1 MNLRSAPPAV
11 EDRGPPAAVPVA
23 AEPALPG
30 ALEFLLRRLR
40 LRSDFPAMTSS
51 IMAINRL
58 AASEDTT
65 SSRLAS
71 EILKDFALTNKI
83 LRLVNSAQ
91 YAQFSTTRISTI
103 SRAIVI
109 LGVDTI
115 RSMTISLMLFDQ
127 IRDREQASALGNE
140 FMRAGLGALL
150 SRELSRDALG
160 GQAEEAYLCA
170 LFHRLGRLLA
180 QCYFPEEAEDV
191 RRLVREADDGDR
203 EPIDE
208 EAAAVQVLGL
218 GYQALGIAIARGWAF
233 PEAMIH
239 SMQRMPPGRVP
250 ASALPQER
258 LRALSAF
265 SAELGELLEATP
277 DDGRSAAIGLLCRRY
292 QDSIAVSVAQA
303 QAAVVS
309 AASGLAEMARV
320 FHIDLAAT
328 PLGQQL
334 SRAAVEFRPPASP
347 LAAKAAAAAV
357 VADINAQPAAV
368 AVVSGAAG
376 DGEAAPAPPDAE
388 AILTRGIQ
396 DLSDAL
402 LEDGKLSDLLRIV
415 TETLYR
421 ALAPQRV
428 ILCLRDGRS
437 NRMQARLMLGADN
450 SVVTCGQFQFGLGP
464 PDDLFKLILAQDVD
478 VLIADTGDAK
488 IRQRL
493 PGWYVRD
500 FNAPSFLVLPLR
512 VKGAPVAM
520 IYIDA
525 DAPNALQISAKSFA
539 LLRTLRNQTVL
550 AIRQHLQP

>member
-1 MNLRSAPPAV
+1 MNFRSAPPAV
-11 EDRGPPAAVPVA
+11 EDRAPPAAVPAA
-23 AEPALPG
+23 AEPSLPG

-127 IRDREQASALGNE
+127 IRDRDQASALGNE

-180 QCYFPEEAEDV
+180 QCYFPEEAEAV
-191 RRLVREADDGDR
+191 RRLVSEAGDR
-203 EPIDE
+203 EPLDE
-208 EAAAVQVLGL
+208 EAAAMQVLGL

-250 ASALPQER
+250 ASLLPQDR
-258 LRALSAF
+258 MRALSAF

-277 DDGRSAAIGLLCRRY
+277 DDSRSAAIGLLCRRY

-334 SRAAVEFRPPASP
+334 SRAAIEFRPPASP

-368 AVVSGAAG
+368 AVVASASG

-421 ALAPQRV
+421 ALSPQRV

-450 SVVTCGQFQFGLGP
+450 SVVTCGQFQFSLGP

-500 FNAPSFLVLPLR
+500 FNSPSFLVLPLR

>member
-1 MNLRSAPPAV
+1 MNFRSAPPAV
-11 EDRGPPAAVPVA
+11 EDRGLPAAEPAA

-58 AASEDTT
+58 AASEETT

-127 IRDREQASALGNE
+127 IRDRDQASALGNE

-180 QCYFPEEAEDV
+180 QCYFPEEAEAV
-191 RRLVREADDGDR
+191 RRLVSGVGEDGDDR
-203 EPIDE
+203 EPLDE

-233 PEAMIH
+233 PEAMIN

-250 ASALPQER
+250 ASALPQDR
-258 LRALSAF
+258 MRALSAF

-277 DDGRSAAIGLLCRRY
+277 DEGRSAAVGLLCRRY
-292 QDSIAVSVAQA
+292 QDSIAVSVVQA

-334 SRAAVEFRPPASP
+334 SRAAVEFRPAIGP
-347 LAAKAAAAAV
+347 LAAKVAAAAV
-357 VADINAQPAAV
+357 VADINAQPAR
-368 AVVSGAAG
+368 AAAL
-376 DGEAAPAPPDAE
+376 AAATSPDAE

-402 LEDGKLSDLLRIV
+402 LDEGKLSDLLRIV

-437 NRMQARLMLGADN
+437 NRMQARLMLSADN
-450 SVVTCGQFQFGLGP
+450 SVATCGQFQFSLGP

-488 IRQRL
+488 VRQRL
-493 PGWYVRD
+493 PDWYVRD
-500 FNAPSFLVLPLR
+500 FNAASFLVLPLR

-525 DAPNALQISAKSFA
+525 DAPNSLQVSAKSFA